1 MAELAQAHDGHGVI
15 LPGCRKGAVPAALAT
30 ADPVSGSTG
39 AAARELRALADMF
52 DRQNIVVELT
62 THDLPT
68 NDERNDALYELATST
83 GTAVIATNNV
93 HYASPADAKLAQA
106 LAAIRARRSLDEM
119 DGWLAASGA
128 AYLRS
133 GAEMAYRL
141 RRYPGVQERAI
152 ELAADCAVDLHVIA
166 PKLPEFPGPAGHTEA
181 SWLRQ
186 LVEDRAPE
194 RYGQRESERVEGAYA
209 QIASELEV
217 IADLGFPGYFLILQY
232 IVQFCSRNRTL
243 CQARGSAAHSALCY
257 ALGITS
263 VDPVRHGLLFERFLS
278 AGPDRT

>member
-1 MAELAQAHDGHGVI
+1 MAGLGKGQDGHWVV
-15 LPGCRKGAVPAALAT
+15 LTGCRKGAVPAALAT
-30 ADPVSGSTG
+30 AAPVSGSTG

-141 RRYPGVQERAI
+141 RRYPGGQERTFQ
-152 ELAADCAVDLHVIA
+152 LAADSAVHVRPIA
-166 PKLPEFPGPAGHTEA
+166 
-181 SWLRQ
+181 
-186 LVEDRAPE
+186 
-194 RYGQRESERVEGAYA
+194 
-209 QIASELEV
+209 
-217 IADLGFPGYFLILQY
+217 
-232 IVQFCSRNRTL
+232 
-243 CQARGSAAHSALCY
+243 
-257 ALGITS
+257 
-263 VDPVRHGLLFERFLS
+263 
-278 AGPDRT
+278 